1 MYSTSSKQPT
11 DIRKCAIIGCGNV
24 GATTAYTLMLDKT
37 FTEIVLIDIN
47 SQKARGEAS
56 DLNHGLPFI
65 SPMTIYQGDYSDLT
79 DASIIIITAGANQKP
94 GQTRTDLV
102 RENTKIFTSI
112 VNSIIKY
119 NSDAIILV
127 VTNPVDILTY
137 VTLKISGFPPER
149 VIGSG
154 TVLDTARLKYLAGLH
169 LGVDSRNIHTFIIGE
184 HGDSEVAVW
193 SSATVSG
200 IPLKS
205 FCDNCQM
212 NCSIDKLH
220 QIYEEVKNSAY
231 AIIEAKGATYYAI
244 AESVRRIVN
253 AIIRDEDTILP
264 VSSLVSGHYGLDE
277 VCLGLPSIVGREGVK
292 RILDIPLDD
301 SELIALHRSA
311 EKMKGIITELNFENE
326 KISV

>member
-119 NSDAIILV
+119 NI
-127 VTNPVDILTY
+127 TP
-137 VTLKISGFPPER
+137 
-149 VIGSG
+149 
-154 TVLDTARLKYLAGLH
+154 
-169 LGVDSRNIHTFIIGE
+169 
-184 HGDSEVAVW
+184 
-193 SSATVSG
+193 
-200 IPLKS
+200 S
-205 FCDNCQM
+205 F
-212 NCSIDKLH
+212 
-220 QIYEEVKNSAY
+220 
-231 AIIEAKGATYYAI
+231 
-244 AESVRRIVN
+244 
-253 AIIRDEDTILP
+253 
-264 VSSLVSGHYGLDE
+264 
-277 VCLGLPSIVGREGVK
+277 
-292 RILDIPLDD
+292 
-301 SELIALHRSA
+301 
-311 EKMKGIITELNFENE
+311 
-326 KISV
+326 

>member
-1 MYSTSSKQPT
+1 MQSTSQKRPT
-11 DIRKCAIIGCGNV
+11 DIRKCAVIGCGNV

-47 SQKARGEAS
+47 AQKARGEAS
-56 DLNHGLPFI
+56 DLNHSLPFI
-65 SPMTIYQGDYSDLT
+65 APMTIYQGDYSDLT

-94 GQTRTDLV
+94 GQSRTDLV
-102 RENTKIFTSI
+102 RENTRIFKSI
-112 VNSIIKY
+112 VDNIIKY
-119 NSDAIILV
+119 NTEAILLV

-137 VTLKISGFPPER
+137 VTLKISGFPKER

-205 FCDNCQM
+205 FCADCQM

-264 VSSLVSGHYGLDE
+264 VSSLVSGHYGLGD

-301 SELIALHRSA
+301 GELTALHRSSDKMKSIISELSLA
-311 EKMKGIITELNFENE
+311 EKSL
-326 KISV
+326 V